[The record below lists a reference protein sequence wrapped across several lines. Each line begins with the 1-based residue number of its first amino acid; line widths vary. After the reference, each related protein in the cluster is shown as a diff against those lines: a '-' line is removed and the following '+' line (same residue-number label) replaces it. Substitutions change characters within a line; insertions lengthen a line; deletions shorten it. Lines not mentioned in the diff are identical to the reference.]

1 MERAS
6 RILSAVHESVMT
18 AFAPWQ
24 MTSWAARESILVN
37 HSFRDA
43 LDRAKKISGLGPMTA
58 LSLWW
63 ATEI

>member
-24 MTSWAARESILVN
+24 MTSRAVRESILAN
-37 HSFRDA
+37 HSFHDV
-43 LDRAKKISGLGPMTA
+43 LGRAKKISGLA
-58 LSLWW
+58 H
-63 ATEI
+63 